1 VKLETRSALIL
12 LFTLLLGLALGAVAT
27 GAAARLRADQLAR
40 MQRPTGFV
48 EHMRQVIRP
57 RDAAQWDSL
66 RPALEATAQQ
76 HHAIRRRM
84 HDGMR
89 ASLDSLRIRIAPLL
103 DEEQRARL
111 DDFAR
116 RPPPRPRGGPPPG
129 PAGGWPPPPGGPP

>member
-1 VKLETRSALIL
+1 MKLETRSALIL
-12 LFTLLLGLALGAVAT
+12 LFTLLLGLVLGAVAT

-57 RDAAQWDSL
+57 RDAQWDSL

-84 HDGMR
+84 HEGMR

-116 RPPPRPRGGPPPG
+116 RPPPGARGRRPGEGPPPG
-129 PAGGWPPPPGGPP
+129 RPPPGGPPP